1 MKSVKFVLDN
11 DLKLDGE
18 LCQELNEKNV
28 CVFGFTWLLYKIIS
42 ENKDNIKIKNIFKT
56 TENIII
62 IHMGGWKKLQDLQ
75 INKELFN
82 QMTSDFFNCKKEN
95 IIDVYGMTEQLGTIY
110 PDCDAG
116 YKHVPTYSEVMIRN
130 TDTLEIEEIGKSG
143 FIQLLS
149 PIPHSYPGIS
159 LLSDDIG
166 KIMGIDN
173 CSCGRKGK
181 YFQFEK
187 RAEQADI
194 KGCGDT
200 IG

>member
-1 MKSVKFVLDN
+1 MKFGLDN
-11 DLKLDGE
+11 DLKLDEEQFQG
-18 LCQELNEKNV
+18 LNEKSV
-28 CVFGFTWLLYKIIS
+28 CVFGFTWLLYKTIS

-56 TENIII
+56 IENIII

-75 INKELFN
+75 ISKEQFN
-82 QMTSDFFNCKKEN
+82 QMASDFFNCKKEN

-166 KIMGIDN
+166 KIMGVDN